1 MFQIT
6 LQLGVRQN
14 SQIRKLKKL
23 VHPYFILCDGVFQQK
38 WCACS
43 ERLGGKTAGEWIEG
57 LSCFFS
63 IVFYFTPLF
72 KKEQKIKGKYS
83 HVNIGMYTIQ
93 VTAF

>member
-6 LQLGVRQN
+6 LQLEVRQN

-57 LSCFFS
+57 GVVSF
-63 IVFYFTPLF
+63 PLF
-72 KKEQKIKGKYS
+72 IILHHCSKKNK
-83 HVNIGMYTIQ
+83 N
-93 VTAF
+93 